1 MLNRIT
7 SNFWLF
13 IFAIVLIVL
22 SLIFTNTLVS
32 ELAREEQKKVE
43 LWAEA
48 TEQLANGEFS
58 EFAFQIVKQ
67 NTNIPVIVVDSNYN
81 LISSRNFK
89 EPPTNIDEYYK
100 KQIERLK
107 QNTPIIIT
115 LDEDEKQYIYYDNSF
130 LLKKLSIFPYV
141 QLILITIFL
150 ALVIW
155 VITTNKRNEQNKV
168 WVGLSK
174 ETAHQLGTPISSLIA
189 WNEILKQNYPE
200 DETIE
205 ELDKDINRL
214 TIIAERFSKIGSI
227 PELRET
233 SLEKVIE
240 HVVDYMDSR
249 TSSKVKITYRS
260 MVNNIIVRI
269 NPALFEWVIENLC
282 KNAVDAMEGRGSIDI
297 MLFCEKTTAVIEV
310 KDTGKGIKRSDIR
323 NIFTPGYTT
332 KKRGWGLGL
341 SLAKRIIVDYHK
353 GKIMVKESEI
363 GKGTTF
369 RIELEKAINTYN
381 TIELS

>member
-214 TIIAERFSKIGSI
+214 TIIAERFSKIGSE
-227 PELRET
+227 PELKKENIEDIT
-233 SLEKVIE
+233 KEVIE
-240 HVVDYMDSR
+240 YMSHR
-249 TSSKVKITYRS
+249 TSTKIQYHYTSKTSYS
-260 MVNNIIVRI
+260 T
-269 NPALFEWVIENLC
+269 ALLNKPLYTWVLENVC
-282 KNAVDAMEGRGSIDI
+282 KNAIDAMNGSGNLDFLIFDSGTHI
-297 MLFCEKTTAVIEV
+297 ITEI
-310 KDTGKGIKRSDIR
+310 KDTGKGIERQNYKK
-323 NIFTPGYTT
+323 IFEPGYTT

-341 SLAKRIIVDYHK
+341 SLAKRIIVEYHK
-353 GKIMVKESEI
+353 GKIYVKNSEI
-363 GKGTTF
+363 NGGTTI
-369 RIELEKAINTYN
+369 RIEIPNKPLRESK
-381 TIELS
+381 

>member
-1 MLNRIT
+1 MLNKIT

-214 TIIAERFSKIGSI
+214 TIIAERFSKIGSE
-227 PELRET
+227 PELKKENIESIT
-233 SLEKVIE
+233 KEVIE
-240 HVVDYMDSR
+240 YMSHR
-249 TSSKVKITYRS
+249 TSTKIQYHYTSKTSYS
-260 MVNNIIVRI
+260 T
-269 NPALFEWVIENLC
+269 ALLNKPLYTWVLENVC
-282 KNAVDAMEGRGSIDI
+282 KNAIDAMNGSGKLDFLIFDSGTHI
-297 MLFCEKTTAVIEV
+297 ITEI
-310 KDTGKGIKRSDIR
+310 KDTGKGIERQNYKK
-323 NIFTPGYTT
+323 IFEPGYTT

-341 SLAKRIIVDYHK
+341 SLAKRIIVEYHK
-353 GKIMVKESEI
+353 GKIYVKNSEI
-363 GKGTTF
+363 NGGTTI
-369 RIELEKAINTYN
+369 RIEIPNKPLRESK
-381 TIELS
+381 

>member
-115 LDEDEKQYIYYDNSF
+115 LDEDEKQYIHYDNSF

-214 TIIAERFSKIGSI
+214 TIIAERFSKIGSE
-227 PELRET
+227 PELKKENIESIT
-233 SLEKVIE
+233 KEVIE
-240 HVVDYMDSR
+240 YMSHR
-249 TSSKVKITYRS
+249 TSTKIQYHYTSKTSYS
-260 MVNNIIVRI
+260 T
-269 NPALFEWVIENLC
+269 ALLNKPLYTWVLENVC
-282 KNAVDAMEGRGSIDI
+282 KNAIDAMNGSGKLDFLIFDSGTHI
-297 MLFCEKTTAVIEV
+297 ITEI
-310 KDTGKGIKRSDIR
+310 KDTGKGIERQNYKK
-323 NIFTPGYTT
+323 IFEPGYTT

-341 SLAKRIIVDYHK
+341 SLAKRIIVEYHK
-353 GKIMVKESEI
+353 GKIYVKNSEI
-363 GKGTTF
+363 NGGTTI
-369 RIELEKAINTYN
+369 RIEIPNKPLRESK
-381 TIELS
+381 

>member
-189 WNEILKQNYPE
+189 WNEILKQNYPK

-214 TIIAERFSKIGSI
+214 TIIAERFSKIGSE
-227 PELRET
+227 PELKKENIEDIT
-233 SLEKVIE
+233 KEVIE
-240 HVVDYMDSR
+240 YMSHR
-249 TSSKVKITYRS
+249 TSTKIQYHYTSKTSYS
-260 MVNNIIVRI
+260 T
-269 NPALFEWVIENLC
+269 ALLNKPLYTWVLENVC
-282 KNAVDAMEGRGSIDI
+282 KNAIDAMNGSGKLDFLIFDSGTHI
-297 MLFCEKTTAVIEV
+297 ITEI
-310 KDTGKGIKRSDIR
+310 KDTGKGIERQNYKK
-323 NIFTPGYTT
+323 IFEPGYTT

-341 SLAKRIIVDYHK
+341 SLAKRIIVEYHK
-353 GKIMVKESEI
+353 GKIYVKNSEI
-363 GKGTTF
+363 NGGTTI
-369 RIELEKAINTYN
+369 RIEIPNKPLRESK
-381 TIELS
+381 

>member
-130 LLKKLSIFPYV
+130 LLKKLSIFPYA

-214 TIIAERFSKIGSI
+214 TIIAERFSKIGSE
-227 PELRET
+227 PELKKENIESIT
-233 SLEKVIE
+233 KEVIE
-240 HVVDYMDSR
+240 YMSHR
-249 TSSKVKITYRS
+249 TSTKIQYHYTSKTSYS
-260 MVNNIIVRI
+260 T
-269 NPALFEWVIENLC
+269 ALLNKPLYTWVLENVC
-282 KNAVDAMEGRGSIDI
+282 KNAIDAMNGSGKLDFLIFDSGTHI
-297 MLFCEKTTAVIEV
+297 ITEI
-310 KDTGKGIKRSDIR
+310 KDTGKGIERQNYKK
-323 NIFTPGYTT
+323 IFEPGYTT

-341 SLAKRIIVDYHK
+341 SLAKRIIVEYHK
-353 GKIMVKESEI
+353 GKIYVKNSEI
-363 GKGTTF
+363 NGGTTI
-369 RIELEKAINTYN
+369 RIEIPNKPLRESK
-381 TIELS
+381 

>member
-214 TIIAERFSKIGSI
+214 TIIAERFSKIGSE
-227 PELRET
+227 P
-233 SLEKVIE
+233 
-240 HVVDYMDSR
+240 
-249 TSSKVKITYRS
+249 
-260 MVNNIIVRI
+260 
-269 NPALFEWVIENLC
+269 
-282 KNAVDAMEGRGSIDI
+282 
-297 MLFCEKTTAVIEV
+297 
-310 KDTGKGIKRSDIR
+310 
-323 NIFTPGYTT
+323 
-332 KKRGWGLGL
+332 
-341 SLAKRIIVDYHK
+341 
-353 GKIMVKESEI
+353 
-363 GKGTTF
+363 
-369 RIELEKAINTYN
+369 
-381 TIELS
+381 

>member
-214 TIIAERFSKIGSI
+214 TIIAERFSKIGSE
-227 PELRET
+227 PELKKENIESIT
-233 SLEKVIE
+233 KEVIE
-240 HVVDYMDSR
+240 YMSHR
-249 TSSKVKITYRS
+249 TSTKIQYHYTSKTSYS
-260 MVNNIIVRI
+260 T
-269 NPALFEWVIENLC
+269 ALLNKPLYTWVLENVC
-282 KNAVDAMEGRGSIDI
+282 KNAIDAMNGSGKLDFLIFDSGTHI
-297 MLFCEKTTAVIEV
+297 ITEI
-310 KDTGKGIKRSDIR
+310 KDTGKGIERQNYKK
-323 NIFTPGYTT
+323 IFEPGYTT
-332 KKRGWGLGL
+332 KKRGCGLGL
-341 SLAKRIIVDYHK
+341 SLAKRIIVEYHK
-353 GKIMVKESEI
+353 GKIYVKNSEI
-363 GKGTTF
+363 NGGTTI
-369 RIELEKAINTYN
+369 RIEIPNKPLRESK
-381 TIELS
+381 

>member
-32 ELAREEQKKVE
+32 DLAREEQKKVE

-214 TIIAERFSKIGSI
+214 TIIAERFSKIGSE
-227 PELRET
+227 PELKKENIESIT
-233 SLEKVIE
+233 KEVIE
-240 HVVDYMDSR
+240 YMSHR
-249 TSSKVKITYRS
+249 TSTKIQYHYTSKTSYS
-260 MVNNIIVRI
+260 T
-269 NPALFEWVIENLC
+269 ALLNKPLYTWVLENVC
-282 KNAVDAMEGRGSIDI
+282 KNAIDAMNGSGKLDFLIFDSGTHI
-297 MLFCEKTTAVIEV
+297 ITEI
-310 KDTGKGIKRSDIR
+310 KDTGKGIERQNYKK
-323 NIFTPGYTT
+323 IFEPGYTT

-341 SLAKRIIVDYHK
+341 SLAKRIIVEYHK
-353 GKIMVKESEI
+353 GKIYVKNSEI
-363 GKGTTF
+363 NGGTTI
-369 RIELEKAINTYN
+369 RIEIPNKPLRESK
-381 TIELS
+381 

>member
-32 ELAREEQKKVE
+32 ELAREEQKKIE

-214 TIIAERFSKIGSI
+214 TIIAERFSKIGSE
-227 PELRET
+227 PELKKENIESIT
-233 SLEKVIE
+233 KEVIE
-240 HVVDYMDSR
+240 YMSHR
-249 TSSKVKITYRS
+249 TSTKIQYHYTSKTSYS
-260 MVNNIIVRI
+260 T
-269 NPALFEWVIENLC
+269 ALLNKPLYTWVLENVC
-282 KNAVDAMEGRGSIDI
+282 KNAIDAMNGSGKLDFLIFDSGTHI
-297 MLFCEKTTAVIEV
+297 ITEI
-310 KDTGKGIKRSDIR
+310 KDTGKGIERQNYKK
-323 NIFTPGYTT
+323 IFEPGYTT

-341 SLAKRIIVDYHK
+341 SLAKRIIVEYHK
-353 GKIMVKESEI
+353 GKIYVKNSEI
-363 GKGTTF
+363 NGGTTI
-369 RIELEKAINTYN
+369 RIEIPNKPLRESK
-381 TIELS
+381 

>member
-1 MLNRIT
+1 MLNKIT

-89 EPPTNIDEYYK
+89 EPPTNVDEYYK

-141 QLILITIFL
+141 QLILITIFIAL
-150 ALVIW
+150 AIW

-189 WNEILKQNYPE
+189 WNEILSQNYPE

-205 ELDKDINRL
+205 ELNKDINRL
-214 TIIAERFSKIGSI
+214 TIIAERFSKIGSE
-227 PELRET
+227 PELKKENIESIT
-233 SLEKVIE
+233 KEVIE
-240 HVVDYMDSR
+240 YMSHR
-249 TSSKVKITYRS
+249 TSTKIQYHYTSKTSYS
-260 MVNNIIVRI
+260 T
-269 NPALFEWVIENLC
+269 ALLNKPLYTWVLENVC
-282 KNAVDAMEGRGSIDI
+282 KNAIDAMNGSGKLDFLIFDSGTHI
-297 MLFCEKTTAVIEV
+297 ITEI
-310 KDTGKGIKRSDIR
+310 KDTGKGIERQNYKK
-323 NIFTPGYTT
+323 IFEPGYTT

-341 SLAKRIIVDYHK
+341 SLAKRIIVEYHK
-353 GKIMVKESEI
+353 GKIYVKNSEI
-363 GKGTTF
+363 NGGTTI
-369 RIELEKAINTYN
+369 RIEIPNKPLR
-381 TIELS
+381 

>member
-214 TIIAERFSKIGSI
+214 TIIAERFSKIGSE
-227 PELRET
+227 PELKKENIEDIT
-233 SLEKVIE
+233 KEVIE
-240 HVVDYMDSR
+240 YMSHR
-249 TSSKVKITYRS
+249 TSTKIQYHYTSKTSYS
-260 MVNNIIVRI
+260 T
-269 NPALFEWVIENLC
+269 ALLNKPLYTWVLENVC
-282 KNAVDAMEGRGSIDI
+282 KNAIDAMNGSGKLDFLIFDSGTHI
-297 MLFCEKTTAVIEV
+297 ITEI
-310 KDTGKGIKRSDIR
+310 KDTGKGIERQNYKK
-323 NIFTPGYTT
+323 IFEPGYTT

-341 SLAKRIIVDYHK
+341 SLAKRIIVEYHK
-353 GKIMVKESEI
+353 GKIYVKNSEI
-363 GKGTTF
+363 NGGTTI
-369 RIELEKAINTYN
+369 RIEIPNKPLRERK
-381 TIELS
+381 

>member
-48 TEQLANGEFS
+48 TDQLANGEFS

-214 TIIAERFSKIGSI
+214 TIIAERFSKIGSE
-227 PELRET
+227 PELKKENIESIT
-233 SLEKVIE
+233 KEVIE
-240 HVVDYMDSR
+240 YMSHR
-249 TSSKVKITYRS
+249 TSTKIQYHYTSKTSYS
-260 MVNNIIVRI
+260 T
-269 NPALFEWVIENLC
+269 ALLNKPLYTWVLENVC
-282 KNAVDAMEGRGSIDI
+282 KNAIDAMNGSGKLDFLIFDSGTHI
-297 MLFCEKTTAVIEV
+297 ITEI
-310 KDTGKGIKRSDIR
+310 KDTGKGIERQNYKK
-323 NIFTPGYTT
+323 IFEPGYTT

-341 SLAKRIIVDYHK
+341 SLAKRIIVEYHK
-353 GKIMVKESEI
+353 GKIYVKNSEI
-363 GKGTTF
+363 NGGTTI
-369 RIELEKAINTYN
+369 RIEIPNKPLRESK
-381 TIELS
+381 

>member
-200 DETIE
+200 DETI
-205 ELDKDINRL
+205 
-214 TIIAERFSKIGSI
+214 
-227 PELRET
+227 
-233 SLEKVIE
+233 
-240 HVVDYMDSR
+240 
-249 TSSKVKITYRS
+249 
-260 MVNNIIVRI
+260 
-269 NPALFEWVIENLC
+269 
-282 KNAVDAMEGRGSIDI
+282 
-297 MLFCEKTTAVIEV
+297 
-310 KDTGKGIKRSDIR
+310 
-323 NIFTPGYTT
+323 
-332 KKRGWGLGL
+332 
-341 SLAKRIIVDYHK
+341 
-353 GKIMVKESEI
+353 
-363 GKGTTF
+363 
-369 RIELEKAINTYN
+369 
-381 TIELS
+381 

>member
-214 TIIAERFSKIGSI
+214 TIIAERFSKIGSE
-227 PELRET
+227 PELKKENIEDIT
-233 SLEKVIE
+233 KEVIE
-240 HVVDYMDSR
+240 YMSHR
-249 TSSKVKITYRS
+249 TSTKIQYHYTSKTSYS
-260 MVNNIIVRI
+260 T
-269 NPALFEWVIENLC
+269 ALLNKPLYTWVLENVC
-282 KNAVDAMEGRGSIDI
+282 KNAIDAMNGSGKLDFLIFDSGTHI
-297 MLFCEKTTAVIEV
+297 ITEI
-310 KDTGKGIKRSDIR
+310 KDTGKGIERQNYKK
-323 NIFTPGYTT
+323 IFEPGYTT

-341 SLAKRIIVDYHK
+341 L
-353 GKIMVKESEI
+353 
-363 GKGTTF
+363 
-369 RIELEKAINTYN
+369 L
-381 TIELS
+381 

>member
-130 LLKKLSIFPYV
+130 LLKKLSIFPCV

-214 TIIAERFSKIGSI
+214 TIIAERFSKIGSE
-227 PELRET
+227 PELKKENIESIT
-233 SLEKVIE
+233 KEVIE
-240 HVVDYMDSR
+240 YMSHR
-249 TSSKVKITYRS
+249 TSTKIQYHYTSKTSYS
-260 MVNNIIVRI
+260 T
-269 NPALFEWVIENLC
+269 ALLNKPLYTWVLENVC
-282 KNAVDAMEGRGSIDI
+282 KNAIDAMNGSGKLDFLIFDSGTHI
-297 MLFCEKTTAVIEV
+297 ITEI
-310 KDTGKGIKRSDIR
+310 KDTGKGIERQNYKK
-323 NIFTPGYTT
+323 IFEPGYTT

-341 SLAKRIIVDYHK
+341 SLAKRIIVEYHK
-353 GKIMVKESEI
+353 GKIYVKNSEI
-363 GKGTTF
+363 NGGTTI
-369 RIELEKAINTYN
+369 RIEIPNKPLRESK
-381 TIELS
+381 

>member
-214 TIIAERFSKIGSI
+214 TIIAERFSKIGSE
-227 PELRET
+227 PELKKENIESIT
-233 SLEKVIE
+233 KEVIE
-240 HVVDYMDSR
+240 YMSHR
-249 TSSKVKITYRS
+249 TSTKIQYHYTSKTSYS
-260 MVNNIIVRI
+260 T
-269 NPALFEWVIENLC
+269 ALLNKPLYTWVLENVC
-282 KNAVDAMEGRGSIDI
+282 KNAIDAMNGSGKLDFLIFDSGTHI
-297 MLFCEKTTAVIEV
+297 ITEI
-310 KDTGKGIKRSDIR
+310 KDTGKGIERQNYKK
-323 NIFTPGYTT
+323 IF
-332 KKRGWGLGL
+332 
-341 SLAKRIIVDYHK
+341 
-353 GKIMVKESEI
+353 
-363 GKGTTF
+363 
-369 RIELEKAINTYN
+369 
-381 TIELS
+381 

>member
-81 LISSRNFK
+81 LISSRKFK

-214 TIIAERFSKIGSI
+214 TIIAERFSKIGSE
-227 PELRET
+227 PELKKEDIESIT
-233 SLEKVIE
+233 KEVIE
-240 HVVDYMDSR
+240 YMSHR
-249 TSSKVKITYRS
+249 TSTKIQYHYTSKTSYS
-260 MVNNIIVRI
+260 T
-269 NPALFEWVIENLC
+269 ALLNKPLYTWVLENVC
-282 KNAVDAMEGRGSIDI
+282 KNAIDAMNGSGKLDFLIFDSGTHI
-297 MLFCEKTTAVIEV
+297 ITEI
-310 KDTGKGIKRSDIR
+310 KDTGKGIERQNYKK
-323 NIFTPGYTT
+323 IFEPGYTT

-341 SLAKRIIVDYHK
+341 SLAKRIIVEYHK
-353 GKIMVKESEI
+353 GKIYVKNSEI
-363 GKGTTF
+363 NGGTTI
-369 RIELEKAINTYN
+369 RIEIPNKPLRESK
-381 TIELS
+381 

>member
-81 LISSRNFK
+81 LISSRNCK
-89 EPPTNIDEYYK
+89 EPPTNIDEYYT
-100 KQIERLK
+100 KQIERLR

-130 LLKKLSIFPYV
+130 LLKKLSIFPYA

-214 TIIAERFSKIGSI
+214 TIIAERFSKIGSE
-227 PELRET
+227 PELKKENIESIT
-233 SLEKVIE
+233 KEVIE
-240 HVVDYMDSR
+240 YMSHR
-249 TSSKVKITYRS
+249 TSTKIQYHYTSKTSYS
-260 MVNNIIVRI
+260 T
-269 NPALFEWVIENLC
+269 ALLNKPLYTWVLENVC
-282 KNAVDAMEGRGSIDI
+282 KNAIDAMNGSGKLDFLIFDSGTHI
-297 MLFCEKTTAVIEV
+297 ITEI
-310 KDTGKGIKRSDIR
+310 KDTGKGIERQNYKK
-323 NIFTPGYTT
+323 IFEPGYTT

-341 SLAKRIIVDYHK
+341 SLAKRIIVEYHK
-353 GKIMVKESEI
+353 GKIYVKNSEI
-363 GKGTTF
+363 NGGTTI
-369 RIELEKAINTYN
+369 RIEIPNKPLRESK
-381 TIELS
+381 

>member
-214 TIIAERFSKIGSI
+214 TIIAERFSKIGSE
-227 PELRET
+227 PELKKENIESIT
-233 SLEKVIE
+233 KEVIE
-240 HVVDYMDSR
+240 YMSHR
-249 TSSKVKITYRS
+249 TSTKIQYHYTSKTSYS
-260 MVNNIIVRI
+260 T
-269 NPALFEWVIENLC
+269 ALLNKPLYTWVLENVC
-282 KNAVDAMEGRGSIDI
+282 KNAIDAMNGSGKLDFLIFDSGTHI
-297 MLFCEKTTAVIEV
+297 ITEI
-310 KDTGKGIKRSDIR
+310 KDTGKGIERQNYKK
-323 NIFTPGYTT
+323 IFEPGYTT

-341 SLAKRIIVDYHK
+341 SLAKRIIVEYHK
-353 GKIMVKESEI
+353 GKIYVKNSEI
-363 GKGTTF
+363 NGGTTI
-369 RIELEKAINTYN
+369 RIEIPNKPLRESK
-381 TIELS
+381 

>member
-214 TIIAERFSKIGSI
+214 TIIAERFSKIGSE
-227 PELRET
+227 PELKKENIEDIT
-233 SLEKVIE
+233 KEVIE
-240 HVVDYMDSR
+240 YMSHR
-249 TSSKVKITYRS
+249 TSTKIQYHYTSKTSYS
-260 MVNNIIVRI
+260 T
-269 NPALFEWVIENLC
+269 ALLNKPLYTWVLENVC
-282 KNAVDAMEGRGSIDI
+282 KNAIDAMNGSGKLDFLIFDSGTHI
-297 MLFCEKTTAVIEV
+297 ITEI
-310 KDTGKGIKRSDIR
+310 KDTGKGIERQNYKK
-323 NIFTPGYTT
+323 IFEPGYTT

-341 SLAKRIIVDYHK
+341 SLAKRIIVEYHK
-353 GKIMVKESEI
+353 GKIYVKNSEI
-363 GKGTTF
+363 NGGTTI
-369 RIELEKAINTYN
+369 RIEIPNKPLRESK
-381 TIELS
+381 

>member
-141 QLILITIFL
+141 QLILITI
-150 ALVIW
+150 
-155 VITTNKRNEQNKV
+155 
-168 WVGLSK
+168 
-174 ETAHQLGTPISSLIA
+174 
-189 WNEILKQNYPE
+189 
-200 DETIE
+200 
-205 ELDKDINRL
+205 
-214 TIIAERFSKIGSI
+214 
-227 PELRET
+227 
-233 SLEKVIE
+233 
-240 HVVDYMDSR
+240 
-249 TSSKVKITYRS
+249 
-260 MVNNIIVRI
+260 
-269 NPALFEWVIENLC
+269 
-282 KNAVDAMEGRGSIDI
+282 
-297 MLFCEKTTAVIEV
+297 
-310 KDTGKGIKRSDIR
+310 
-323 NIFTPGYTT
+323 
-332 KKRGWGLGL
+332 
-341 SLAKRIIVDYHK
+341 
-353 GKIMVKESEI
+353 
-363 GKGTTF
+363 
-369 RIELEKAINTYN
+369 
-381 TIELS
+381 

>member
-81 LISSRNFK
+81 LISSRNFT

-214 TIIAERFSKIGSI
+214 TIIAERFSKIGSE
-227 PELRET
+227 PELKKENIESIT
-233 SLEKVIE
+233 KEVIE
-240 HVVDYMDSR
+240 YMSHR
-249 TSSKVKITYRS
+249 TSTKIQYHYTSKTSYS
-260 MVNNIIVRI
+260 T
-269 NPALFEWVIENLC
+269 ALLNKPLYTWVLENVC
-282 KNAVDAMEGRGSIDI
+282 KNAIDAMNGSGKLDFLIFDSGTHI
-297 MLFCEKTTAVIEV
+297 ITEI
-310 KDTGKGIKRSDIR
+310 KDTGKGIERQNYKK
-323 NIFTPGYTT
+323 IFEPGYTT

-341 SLAKRIIVDYHK
+341 SLAKRIIVEYHK
-353 GKIMVKESEI
+353 GKIYVKNSEI
-363 GKGTTF
+363 NGGTTI
-369 RIELEKAINTYN
+369 RIEIPNKPLRESK
-381 TIELS
+381 

>member
-214 TIIAERFSKIGSI
+214 TIIAERFSKIGSE
-227 PELRET
+227 PELKKEDIESIT
-233 SLEKVIE
+233 KEVIE
-240 HVVDYMDSR
+240 YMSHR
-249 TSSKVKITYRS
+249 TSTKIQYHYTSKTSYS
-260 MVNNIIVRI
+260 T
-269 NPALFEWVIENLC
+269 ALLNKPLYTWVLENVC
-282 KNAVDAMEGRGSIDI
+282 KNAIDAMNGSGKLDFLIFDSGTHI
-297 MLFCEKTTAVIEV
+297 ITEI
-310 KDTGKGIKRSDIR
+310 KDTGKGIERQNYKK
-323 NIFTPGYTT
+323 IFEPGYTT

-341 SLAKRIIVDYHK
+341 SLAKRIIVEYHK
-353 GKIMVKESEI
+353 GKIYVKNSEI
-363 GKGTTF
+363 NGGTTI
-369 RIELEKAINTYN
+369 RIEIPNKPLRESK
-381 TIELS
+381 